1 MPVCQKAIIGE
12 CNCYYVKP
20 ELHQLGAIDMKTTFG
35 NVVQCYDAE
44 RTVCDL
50 LRSRTRIDEETVI
63 AAIKNYAE
71 SRNKDLNK
79 LSEYAKQFKVEK
91 DFEEVS
97 GGFIMSSKA
106 MSLKGK
112 IKNYAKSKS
121 IAAQVVLQNYM
132 FERFLARL
140 SMSDYRE
147 KFVVKG
153 GMLIAAIVGLDT
165 RSTMDLDTTL
175 RNLPLTE
182 EKVMEAVENIC
193 KITLGDDVIFEVK
206 SIAPIRK
213 DDRYGGF
220 CVRLDAIYD
229 TIVTPLSIDVSTGDV
244 ITPEAVEYEF
254 SGIFDEEIRIKM
266 WGYNIE
272 SVMAEKV
279 ETILSRGIFNTR
291 PRDFY
296 DVYILGTTQRYDKKI
311 FLKALEATA
320 IHRGSREQIID
331 KTGIIEK
338 LSASEELIQMWEKY
352 RKKFSYASEI
362 QYADVMDV
370 LIKMFQ

>member
-1 MPVCQKAIIGE
+1 
-12 CNCYYVKP
+12 
-20 ELHQLGAIDMKTTFG
+20 
-35 NVVQCYDAE
+35 
-44 RTVCDL
+44 
-50 LRSRTRIDEETVI
+50 
-63 AAIKNYAE
+63 
-71 SRNKDLNK
+71 
-79 LSEYAKQFKVEK
+79 
-91 DFEEVS
+91 
-97 GGFIMSSKA
+97 MSSKA

-140 SMSDYRE
+140 SMSEYHE

-182 EKVMEAVENIC
+182 EKIKEAVENIC
-193 KITLGDDVIFEVK
+193 KVTLEDDVNFEIK
-206 SIAPIRK
+206 SIAAIRK

-229 TIVTPLSIDVSTGDV
+229 TIMTPLSIDVSTGDV
-244 ITPEAVEYEF
+244 ITPDAVEYEF
-254 SGIFDEEIRIKM
+254 SGIFDEDVRIKL

-296 DVYILGTTQRYDKKI
+296 DVYILGTTQKFDMVVFRE
-311 FLKALEATA
+311 ALEATSL
-320 IHRGSREQIID
+320 HRGSKEQIANKTTIID
-331 KTGIIEK
+331 Q
-338 LSASEELIQMWEKY
+338 LADSDELIQMWDKY
-352 RKKFSYASEI
+352 SRKFSYASDIEYYVI
-362 QYADVMDV
+362 IEV
-370 LIKMFQ
+370 LSKLV

>member
-1 MPVCQKAIIGE
+1 
-12 CNCYYVKP
+12 
-20 ELHQLGAIDMKTTFG
+20 
-35 NVVQCYDAE
+35 
-44 RTVCDL
+44 
-50 LRSRTRIDEETVI
+50 
-63 AAIKNYAE
+63 
-71 SRNKDLNK
+71 
-79 LSEYAKQFKVEK
+79 
-91 DFEEVS
+91 
-97 GGFIMSSKA
+97 MSSKA

-229 TIVTPLSIDVSTGDV
+229 TIVTTLSIDVSTGDV

>member
-1 MPVCQKAIIGE
+1 
-12 CNCYYVKP
+12 
-20 ELHQLGAIDMKTTFG
+20 
-35 NVVQCYDAE
+35 
-44 RTVCDL
+44 
-50 LRSRTRIDEETVI
+50 
-63 AAIKNYAE
+63 
-71 SRNKDLNK
+71 
-79 LSEYAKQFKVEK
+79 
-91 DFEEVS
+91 
-97 GGFIMSSKA
+97 MSSKA

-165 RSTMDLDTTL
+165 RSTMDLDTTP

>member
-1 MPVCQKAIIGE
+1 
-12 CNCYYVKP
+12 
-20 ELHQLGAIDMKTTFG
+20 
-35 NVVQCYDAE
+35 
-44 RTVCDL
+44 
-50 LRSRTRIDEETVI
+50 
-63 AAIKNYAE
+63 
-71 SRNKDLNK
+71 
-79 LSEYAKQFKVEK
+79 
-91 DFEEVS
+91 
-97 GGFIMSSKA
+97 MSSKA

-279 ETILSRGIFNTR
+279 ETILSRGILNTR

>member
-1 MPVCQKAIIGE
+1 
-12 CNCYYVKP
+12 
-20 ELHQLGAIDMKTTFG
+20 
-35 NVVQCYDAE
+35 
-44 RTVCDL
+44 
-50 LRSRTRIDEETVI
+50 
-63 AAIKNYAE
+63 
-71 SRNKDLNK
+71 
-79 LSEYAKQFKVEK
+79 
-91 DFEEVS
+91 
-97 GGFIMSSKA
+97 MSSKA

-320 IHRGSREQIID
+320 IHRGSRGQIID

>member
-1 MPVCQKAIIGE
+1 
-12 CNCYYVKP
+12 
-20 ELHQLGAIDMKTTFG
+20 
-35 NVVQCYDAE
+35 
-44 RTVCDL
+44 
-50 LRSRTRIDEETVI
+50 
-63 AAIKNYAE
+63 
-71 SRNKDLNK
+71 
-79 LSEYAKQFKVEK
+79 
-91 DFEEVS
+91 
-97 GGFIMSSKA
+97 MSSKA

-296 DVYILGTTQRYDKKI
+296 DVYSIMSFYGEQIEKRILYDAFSATCEKRKTI
-311 FLKALEATA
+311 FSKDNIEATLHL
-320 IHRGSREQIID
+320 ISDDLQM
-331 KTGIIEK
+331 
-338 LSASEELIQMWEKY
+338 EELWAQFQKSNFYVGDLAWKNVIGYVESTMKKY
-352 RKKFSYASEI
+352 
-362 QYADVMDV
+362 
-370 LIKMFQ
+370 LL

>member
-1 MPVCQKAIIGE
+1 
-12 CNCYYVKP
+12 
-20 ELHQLGAIDMKTTFG
+20 
-35 NVVQCYDAE
+35 
-44 RTVCDL
+44 
-50 LRSRTRIDEETVI
+50 
-63 AAIKNYAE
+63 
-71 SRNKDLNK
+71 
-79 LSEYAKQFKVEK
+79 
-91 DFEEVS
+91 
-97 GGFIMSSKA
+97 MSSKA

-112 IKNYAKSKS
+112 IKNYAKTKS

-140 SMSDYRE
+140 SMSEYRE

-175 RNLPLTE
+175 RNLPLTK
-182 EKVMEAVENIC
+182 EKIMEAIESVC
-193 KITLGDDVIFEVK
+193 KISLDDDVIFEVK
-206 SIAPIRK
+206 SISPIRK

-244 ITPEAVEYEF
+244 ITPDAVEYEF
-254 SGIFDEEIRIKM
+254 SGIFDEEVRIKL

-296 DVYILGTTQRYDKKI
+296 DVYILGTTQNYDKKI
-311 FLKALEATA
+311 FLEALEATA
-320 IHRGSREQIID
+320 VHRGSSDQITN
-331 KTGIIEK
+331 KTGIINK
-338 LSASEELIQMWEKY
+338 LSENEDLIQIWEKY
-352 RKKFSYASEI
+352 RKKFSYASGI
-362 QYADVMDV
+362 QYSDIMDV
-370 LIKMFQ
+370 LIKMF

>member
-1 MPVCQKAIIGE
+1 
-12 CNCYYVKP
+12 
-20 ELHQLGAIDMKTTFG
+20 
-35 NVVQCYDAE
+35 
-44 RTVCDL
+44 
-50 LRSRTRIDEETVI
+50 
-63 AAIKNYAE
+63 
-71 SRNKDLNK
+71 
-79 LSEYAKQFKVEK
+79 
-91 DFEEVS
+91 
-97 GGFIMSSKA
+97 MSSKA

-338 LSASEELIQMWEKY
+338 LSASQELIQMWEKY

>member
-1 MPVCQKAIIGE
+1 
-12 CNCYYVKP
+12 
-20 ELHQLGAIDMKTTFG
+20 
-35 NVVQCYDAE
+35 
-44 RTVCDL
+44 
-50 LRSRTRIDEETVI
+50 
-63 AAIKNYAE
+63 
-71 SRNKDLNK
+71 
-79 LSEYAKQFKVEK
+79 
-91 DFEEVS
+91 
-97 GGFIMSSKA
+97 MSSKA

-331 KTGIIEK
+331 MTGIIEK

-362 QYADVMDV
+362 LYADVMDV